1 MTRYEAMHEKFY
13 IAVAKFTNGER
24 IAMTFDT
31 REEADKYYG
40 DFVSDIVRWTFLYHE
55 FGKVTL
61 IHDCTGDG
69 YAKLDQ

>member
-1 MTRYEAMHEKFY
+1 MKRHEVMSEKFY

-31 REEADKYYG
+31 AKEADNYY
-40 DFVSDIVRWTFLYHE
+40 VEHVKDIVRWIVLYHE
-55 FGKVTL
+55 FGKATL

-69 YAKLDQ
+69 YSKLE